1 MTISATKIFLTGIRK
16 RAQYHFIRKEYFSYF
31 QTNKRALAI
40 SQKTAMPQRLNEPL
54 LPHISERSYMAP
66 DHL

>member
-16 RAQYHFIRKEYFSYF
+16 KAQYHFIRKEYFSYF

-40 SQKTAMPQRLNEPL
+40 SQKTAVPQR
-54 LPHISERSYMAP
+54 
-66 DHL
+66 